1 MELQA
6 TVAHG
11 YCLGYEPDRIFP
23 PLTLL
28 CMSILPSSLRRL
40 WSTHLVSPIPP
51 GAHQRGIAARV
62 KNIPDGAGSKS
73 TRFPSSRRCST
84 WGHGRPCNE
93 SQIDRMFIYIKTHLR
108 PRIPPGSLL
117 QCNRRPRA
125 TVMGGLRDHQLAA
138 LTPVFERISAYGYI
152 PGTYQDKTAAE

>member
-1 MELQA
+1 MNGIAGNCGPWLLPRLRTRPDLPA
-6 TVAHG
+6 IDVALYVHPSIVFAAAVVNPFGVAH
-11 YCLGYEPDRIFP
+11 P
-23 PLTLL
+23 PWRPSARNCSARKEHPRRRREQIYTFSLIAK
-28 CMSILPSSLRRL
+28 MSY
-40 WSTHLVSPIPP
+40 V
-51 GAHQRGIAARV
+51 G
-62 KNIPDGAGSKS
+62 
-73 TRFPSSRRCST
+73 
-84 WGHGRPCNE
+84 PCNE
-93 SQIDRMFIYIKTHLR
+93 SEIDRMFIYIKTHLR